1 MGLAFNFF
9 LTVLIE
15 LPIIALFFKRK
26 KRQSVILMAL
36 LINIISW
43 AVAHIIFFSFDID
56 MRYVA
61 IVLAIGEA
69 IAFKQLLECNW
80 KKAFLMSLIVNS
92 LSFFVTRKIPVDL
105 DFSPSKSNGTK
116 TSLKTADQPSHK
128 FTISLYEPDTDNI
141 HVPS

>member
-26 KRQSVILMAL
+26 KRQSAILMAL

-43 AVAHIIFFSFDID
+43 SVAHIIFFSFDVDI
-56 MRYVA
+56 RYVA

-69 IAFKQLLECNW
+69 IAFKQLLDCNW

-92 LSFFVTRKIPVDL
+92 LSFLATQKIPVDL
-105 DFSPSKSNGTK
+105 DFSPSKPNGTR
-116 TSLKTADQPSHK
+116 TSLKAADQSSYK
-128 FTISLYEPDTDNI
+128 QW
-141 HVPS
+141 VV